1 MKSDRMRRVNELLK
15 REIAILVERMDF
27 QFPNGVVSISKVDT
41 SPDLRHA
48 RVGVSILGGGE
59 EERQSVLRAL
69 RKARGHIQSE
79 LAGNVTL
86 KYTPVLEFALDAS
99 IESGD
104 RVLAILAEMEGD
116 GVFLEDAEE

>member
-1 MKSDRMRRVNELLK
+1 MRRVNELLK